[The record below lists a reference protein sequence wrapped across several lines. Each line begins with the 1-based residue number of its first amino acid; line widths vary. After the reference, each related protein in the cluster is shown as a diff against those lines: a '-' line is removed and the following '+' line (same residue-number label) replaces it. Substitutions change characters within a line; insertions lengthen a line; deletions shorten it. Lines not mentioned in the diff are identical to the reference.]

1 MDSIVIDATTGVV
14 AVKSLIWKIK
24 PELHSSSVL
33 KGVHRA
39 LEDAGAS
46 METSLMN
53 GRYTKTATVDTC
65 CTILDF
71 MRGSFWSQW
80 RQSSGLAFKH
90 ALREHVARVVSSG
103 QVEQAHPPVQQAEEQ
118 YVEGVETKA
127 VVLRK
132 ALRAMNIQGSVRV
145 DERSGRVSD
154 IDVIKMLC
162 PDASAE
168 DAAHMLTRVLQ
179 KEAAS
184 ANNSGP
190 TVHGP
195 VDLADRIER
204 IKINGKGNPT
214 PVSDAPTAIEI
225 IWLLPARAAR
235 EFRKQS
241 ADTIARVLGGD
252 VSLCAEIEQRCARLQ
267 STEEGRAYQSFMT
280 DQGPAKKQRA
290 AMPAW
295 FEYATDE
302 EKRAYISIEATTSIV
317 LAKKALVLGDIDV
330 FETCKEK
337 LESVGQFDQR
347 AEIEFA
353 DRIKDVQRRVTR
365 VDNMITAAPAADT
378 SPVSVCVAMPVDD
391 TIDPETGLLIATPK
405 CSPSVRGPET
415 SICVEAGKMGIGVG
429 EKAGQVG
436 KVVKRLYSERYGQEA
451 GRKIPK
457 RSTTFRGKPFSE
469 NTYYARD
476 SDLIQRAIGI
486 VCCPDQV
493 STP

>member
-1 MDSIVIDATTGVV
+1 MDSIVIDATTGNIG
-14 AVKSLIWKIK
+14 VKTLIWHIM
-24 PELHSSSVL
+24 PQLHSSSVL

-39 LEDAGAS
+39 LEDTGAS
-46 METSLMN
+46 MDRTLIN
-53 GRYTKTATVDTC
+53 GRFMKTATVDIC
-65 CTILDF
+65 CSVIDG
-71 MRGSFWSQW
+71 MKGHRWDQW
-80 RQSSGLAFKH
+80 RQSSGLAFKR

-145 DERSGRVSD
+145 DERSGMVSD

-162 PDASAE
+162 PEASSE
-168 DAAHMLTRVLQ
+168 YAAQMLKRVL
-179 KEAAS
+179 EREDS
-184 ANNSGP
+184 AGGNHSLQNAQHSAP
-190 TVHGP
+190 
-195 VDLADRIER
+195 LADRVHYL
-204 IKINGKGNPT
+204 KINGDGHVT

-252 VSLCAEIEQRCARLQ
+252 VSLCAEIEQRCARLAK
-267 STEEGRAYQSFMT
+267 TDEGRAYQSFMT

-295 FEYATDE
+295 FDYATDE
-302 EKRAYISIEATTSIV
+302 EKRAYISIAATTSVV
-317 LAKKALVLGDIDV
+317 LARKALVMGDIDV

-365 VDNMITAAPAADT
+365 VDNMITAAPATDT

-486 VCCPDQV
+486 VCAPAA
-493 STP
+493 TP